1 MLMYRGLRG
10 SRLHGFAT
18 PESDWDY
25 IEIWDRITPWD
36 NPPWGQTIDSSVEPA
51 TDTLRAGLSEFMRWA
66 DSGSP
71 VALEAIFSPDWAVE
85 YDMLRA
91 WRYAFRPNLDAARA
105 VYSRTTR
112 KFSYSGTPKQQRH
125 AARLQYDL
133 DALLTQ
139 GYFDPSGYARSL
151 S

>member
-71 VALEAIFSPDWAVE
+71 VALETIFSPDWAVE

-91 WRYAFRPNLDAARA
+91 WRHAFRPDLT
-105 VYSRTTR
+105 RTQWTYIR
-112 KFSYSGTPKQQRH
+112 PIHKFAQSEHPKKRRH
-125 AARLQYDL
+125 AARMRFDL
-133 DALLTQ
+133 DALLSQ